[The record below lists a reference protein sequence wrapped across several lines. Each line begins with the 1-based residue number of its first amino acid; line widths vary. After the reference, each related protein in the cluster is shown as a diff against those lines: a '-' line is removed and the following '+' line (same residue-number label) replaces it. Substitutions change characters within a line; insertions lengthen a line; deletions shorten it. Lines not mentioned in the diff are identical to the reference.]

1 MRARRILS
9 LLAMA
14 AAVQAQT
21 KTEIRGAVTRALP
34 LIERSA
40 AAFVAERTCISCHHN
55 ILPILLLHMARERG
69 FRIDNAVL
77 DSVEQKT
84 FHELRGAAA
93 LDIAVEARTL
103 SDPTP
108 DDSFLLMAAHAVGM
122 PPDVATAVYAHRLV
136 HWQRDGHWVTSDFRP
151 PHSSSLFT
159 ASATAVRAIRLYLP
173 PELQGEGQAAVE
185 QARQWLAATRP
196 ASTEDAAF
204 RLLGLVWAGAGPAA
218 IGNARRDLLSLQQR
232 GRGWGEL
239 PGYPEDAYSTG
250 ESLFAL
256 HQAGRTASANEWRK
270 GVLFLLNSQAPDGS
284 WRVHTR
290 MASPANVSPEY
301 FTTGFPYAK
310 DEYLSYAASCWAL
323 MALLTALPDTSPPPP
338 INAPSDP
345 TPRWAH
351 IALFG
356 SATQLR
362 QLLETGLDPN
372 TKTRAGVTLLMMAA
386 PDAEKVRMLI
396 ARGAN
401 VQARTASGTDALT
414 IAAAYRGTE
423 ESIRALLAAGAEA
436 QTPTGIK
443 ARNSPL
449 VFASM
454 TGDLANVRL
463 LLAAEADPAKAAGGN
478 SPLTAA
484 LTFGYVDV
492 ARTLI
497 AAGASAHVTES
508 TGINLLHWAAITD
521 RPQVIPLLVEAGVPV
536 NATDENGFT
545 PLMYAAT
552 IDFGDI
558 TVLKELLRAGG
569 NPSIRN
575 ADGRTAREQ
584 ARFFGHARL
593 EAALTG
599 SAQE

>member
-1 MRARRILS
+1 MGARRILP
-9 LLAMA
+9 LLALA

-21 KTEIRGAVTRALP
+21 KTDIRRAVTRTLP

-40 AAFVAERTCISCHHN
+40 AAFVTERACVSCHHN

-69 FRIDNAVL
+69 FRTDNAVL

-84 FHELRGAAA
+84 FHQLRGAAA
-93 LDIAVEARTL
+93 LDTAVEATTL

-108 DDSFLLMAAHAVGM
+108 DDSLLLMAAHAVGM
-122 PPDVATAVYAHRLV
+122 PSDTVTAVYAHRLV

-173 PELQGEGQAAVE
+173 PELQGESQTAVD
-185 QARQWLAATRP
+185 QARQWLAASHP

-204 RLLGLVWAGAGPAA
+204 RLLGLEWAAAGPSV
-218 IGNARRDLLSLQQR
+218 IDGARRELLSSQQS
-232 GRGWGEL
+232 GGGWGEL

-256 HQAGRTASANEWRK
+256 HEAGTAVSANEWRK
-270 GVLFLLNSQAPDGS
+270 GVLFLLNSQAADGS
-284 WRVHTR
+284 WHVHTR
-290 MASPANVSPEY
+290 MVSLANVSPEY

-323 MALLTALPDTSPPPP
+323 MALLTAFPDALPPHPHPTPP
-338 INAPSDP
+338 DP
-345 TPRWAH
+345 TPQWAR

-356 SATQLR
+356 SATELR
-362 QLLETGLDPN
+362 QLLDTGLDPN
-372 TKTRAGVTLLMMAA
+372 AKTPGGVTLLMMAA
-386 PDAEKVRMLI
+386 PDVEKVRLLI
-396 ARGAN
+396 ARGAE
-401 VQARTASGTDALT
+401 VRTRTASGTDALT

-423 ESIRALLAAGAEA
+423 EPLRALLAAGVEA
-436 QTPTGIK
+436 QTPKGIK

-463 LLAAEADPAKAAGGN
+463 LLAAGADPAKAAGDN
-478 SPLTAA
+478 TPLTAA
-484 LTFGYVDV
+484 LTFGYADV
-492 ARTLI
+492 ARALI

-521 RPQVIPLLVEAGVPV
+521 RPRVIPLLVEAGVPV

-552 IDFGDI
+552 IDFGD
-558 TVLKELLRAGG
+558 TAVLDALLRAGG

-599 SAQE
+599 SE